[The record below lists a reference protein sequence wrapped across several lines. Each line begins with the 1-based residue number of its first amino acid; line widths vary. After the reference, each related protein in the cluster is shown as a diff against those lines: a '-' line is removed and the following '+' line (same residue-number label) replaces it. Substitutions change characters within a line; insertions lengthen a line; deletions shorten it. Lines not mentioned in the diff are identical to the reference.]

1 MFRYAVIIL
10 SLLAAPALAAPAQTS
25 GKSSQTQPQS
35 QHKPP
40 PVKPSFDCSKVKSK
54 PLEII
59 CTNDDLA
66 RLDLQEDALLHR
78 ARAKAVSPDAVD
90 ADQDLFISRR
100 AACGTAGCIAAVYR
114 ARIREL
120 HDWAN

>member
-1 MFRYAVIIL
+1 MFRFAVIIL
-10 SLLAAPALAAPAQTS
+10 SLLAVPALAAPAQTS
-25 GKSSQTQPQS
+25 GKPPQAQSQTQP
-35 QHKPP
+35 KPP

-54 PLEII
+54 PLQII

-78 ARAKAVSPDAVD
+78 ARGKAVSPDAVD
-90 ADQDLFISRR
+90 ADQDLFIGRR

-120 HDWAN
+120 HEWAN

>member
-1 MFRYAVIIL
+1 MFRFTVIIL
-10 SLLAAPALAAPAQTS
+10 SLLVAPALAAPAQTS
-25 GKSSQTQPQS
+25 SKPPQTQS
-35 QHKPP
+35 KPP

-90 ADQDLFISRR
+90 ADQELFIGRR
-100 AACGTAGCIAAVYR
+100 ATCGTASCIAAVYR
-114 ARIREL
+114 ARIQEL
-120 HDWAN
+120 HQWAN

>member
-1 MFRYAVIIL
+1 MFRFAVIIL
-10 SLLAAPALAAPAQTS
+10 SLLVAPALAAPAQDS
-25 GKSSQTQPQS
+25 GKPPRTES
-35 QHKPP
+35 KPH

-54 PLEII
+54 PLQII

-66 RLDLQEDALLHR
+66 QLDLQEDALLHR
-78 ARAKAVSPDAVD
+78 ARAKAASPDAVD
-90 ADQDLFISRR
+90 TDQDLFVSRR

-120 HDWAN
+120 HTWAN